1 MQVGI
6 SEIFSSVQG
15 EGKYVGCRQLFIRLI
30 GCNMDC
36 PYCDTNTLAHTAS
49 VPCLLE
55 EVEGYQG
62 KTEFI
67 NPVKPED
74 VLPYIKYRLQS
85 PHHSVSITGGEP
97 LLFTDFIRILAQE
110 IKPLNVPLFL
120 ETNGTLPKQ
129 LEKVIDIVDIISM
142 DMKLPSDVQAEYWRE
157 HEEFLHIAARKDVY
171 VKIVVSE
178 QSTEAD
184 FIKALD
190 IIKQV
195 DENILLVL
203 QPITPQGGLCAAPP
217 QKMLDWQDLALRTL
231 KNVRVIGQTHRLL
244 DLR

>member
-1 MQVGI
+1 M
-6 SEIFSSVQG
+6 
-15 EGKYVGCRQLFIRLI
+15 
-30 GCNMDC
+30 
-36 PYCDTNTLAHTAS
+36 
-49 VPCLLE
+49 
-55 EVEGYQG
+55 
-62 KTEFI
+62 
-67 NPVKPED
+67 
-74 VLPYIKYRLQS
+74 
-85 PHHSVSITGGEP
+85 
-97 LLFTDFIRILAQE
+97 
-110 IKPLNVPLFL
+110 PLFL

-142 DMKLPSDVQAEYWRE
+142 DMKLPSDVQAEYWRK

-190 IIKQV
+190 IIKHV